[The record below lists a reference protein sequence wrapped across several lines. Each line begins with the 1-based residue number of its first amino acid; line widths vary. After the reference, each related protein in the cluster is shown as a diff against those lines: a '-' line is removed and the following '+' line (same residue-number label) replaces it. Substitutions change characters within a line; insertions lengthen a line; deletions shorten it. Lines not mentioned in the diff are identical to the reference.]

1 MSDAPLS
8 LSPAEDDDLLA
19 AEYVLG
25 VLDRLDR
32 AAVDARLRREPDF
45 AARVAAWER
54 RFDGMNDEFEDAGAA
69 DLMPAIEARLFPKP
83 QTPRKSWLSGLR
95 GLGLATVAALGLATF
110 LVLSPP
116 QASFTASLTAEAS
129 PLRYEASVAGDTL
142 TIIRVA
148 GGAAE
153 TGRVHELWLIA
164 PDAAPVS
171 LGLIEGESLTLPA
184 PVTAAGI
191 VLAVSL
197 EPSGGSTTG
206 APTGPVLV
214 TGALTEL

>member
-32 AAVDARLRREPDF
+32 TAADARLRREPEF
-45 AARVAAWER
+45 AGRVAAWEQR
-54 RFDGMNDEFEDAGAA
+54 LGGMNDEFEDAEAPN
-69 DLMPAIEARLFPKP
+69 LMPAIEARLFPHLP
-83 QTPRKSWLSGLR
+83 TRRKGWLTGLM
-95 GLGLATVAALGLATF
+95 GLGLATVAALGLAAF

-116 QASFTASLTAEAS
+116 QASFTASLTADAS
-129 PLRYEASVAGDTL
+129 PLRYEASVAGETL

-148 GGAAE
+148 GDGAG

-164 PDAAPVS
+164 PNAAPVS

-184 PVTAAGI
+184 PVTATGI
-191 VLAVSL
+191 VLAISL

-206 APTGPVLV
+206 VPTGPVLV
-214 TGALTEL
+214 TGALIEL